1 MKILCVED
9 EPALRHLLE
18 SVLRKA
24 GHVVVSC
31 ETGAEALHR
40 LLGTTFDLIVADMM
54 LPDLKGV
61 DIIRAAKAQ
70 APAMPAIGISAHVED
85 AVQQEF
91 LDAGCGRF
99 LSKPFHIADLLA
111 EVRLVEGLEGRL
123 RILLAGPIANEASF
137 ARGLRQ
143 EGFVVLAVEDGVA
156 VGEALAREPIDV
168 MVAEDGAIPG
178 ALELLRWKR
187 ADPARERIVTVVVTR
202 AESDEDA
209 LLRAGAGLCLGHP
222 LDAQPLASLLHFMV
236 APRAVLPAH

>member
-9 EPALRHLLE
+9 EPSLRQLLE
-18 SVLRKA
+18 NVLRKA
-24 GHVVVSC
+24 GHVVVAC

-40 LLGTTFDLIVADMM
+40 LLGGDFDLIIADMM

-61 DIIRAAKAQ
+61 EIIRAAKAQ
-70 APAMPAIGISAHVED
+70 APSLPAIGISAHVED

-99 LSKPFHIADLLA
+99 ISKPFHIADLLA

-123 RILLAGPIANEASF
+123 HILLAGPIANEGSF

-143 EGFVVLAVEDGVA
+143 EGFVVLALEDGVA

-168 MVAEDGAIPG
+168 IVTEDGANPG
-178 ALELLRWKR
+178 ALELLKWKR

-202 AESDEDA
+202 PESDEDA

-236 APRAVLPAH
+236 SPRPSLPAG